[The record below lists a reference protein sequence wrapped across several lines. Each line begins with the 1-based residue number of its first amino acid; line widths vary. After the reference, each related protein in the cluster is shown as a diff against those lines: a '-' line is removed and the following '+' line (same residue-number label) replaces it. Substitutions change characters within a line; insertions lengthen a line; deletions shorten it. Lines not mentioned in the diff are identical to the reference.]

1 MYAYRHTY
9 ILTHKPLSSNQQHP
23 NTVSTPSGQINT
35 LLLLLTQSNQHSLEK
50 WLIPEL
56 VQGKYKV
63 IFEHAAMSKLRP

>member
-1 MYAYRHTY
+1 MHTGIHTY
-9 ILTHKPLSSNQQHP
+9 SHINPLALTSNTP
-23 NTVSTPSGQINT
+23 TAVSTPSGQINT